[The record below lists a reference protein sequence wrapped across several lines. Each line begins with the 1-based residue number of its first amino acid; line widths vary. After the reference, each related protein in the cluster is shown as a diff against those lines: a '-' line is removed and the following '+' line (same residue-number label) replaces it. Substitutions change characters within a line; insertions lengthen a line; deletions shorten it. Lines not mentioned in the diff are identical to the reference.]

1 MTKRFRSLIGALMLS
16 SFLFGASACSSNSSA
31 QTAALPWSDG
41 FDDPKSGWT
50 ITSDLS
56 GDVKYADSRLHIT
69 VKNENLTIWSTAGKV
84 FRDGVFQIDAQPIG
98 GPQDNGFG
106 VLYRVTDRKNFYHFE
121 ISSDGYWRAGITK
134 DGKWTNWADWMQ
146 HPAIKT
152 GGESKRLRT
161 VRKGNK
167 SEYYVNDQLIGS
179 REDDSFAQG
188 DVGVLALTVIDQPGT
203 DVVFDN
209 ASVTEVEK

>member
-1 MTKRFRSLIGALMLS
+1 MTKRFRSLIGALLLPSIM
-16 SFLFGASACSSNSSA
+16 FGIAACSGNSSA
-31 QTAALPWSDG
+31 QTTTLPWSDN

-56 GDVKYADSRLHIT
+56 GDAKYDSSKLRIT
-69 VKNENLTIWSTAGKV
+69 VKNENLPIWSTAGKK
-84 FRDGVFQIDAQPIG
+84 FRDGVFAIDAQPIG

-106 VLYRVTDRKNFYHFE
+106 VLFRVTDRKNFYHFE

-152 GGESKRLRT
+152 GGESNRLRI
-161 VRKGNK
+161 VMKGK
-167 SEYYVNDQLIGS
+167 KLEYYVNDQLINT
-179 REDDSFAQG
+179 REDASFAQG
-188 DVGVLALTVIDQPGT
+188 DIGVMALTVIDQPGT

-209 ASVTEVEK
+209 ANVTEK